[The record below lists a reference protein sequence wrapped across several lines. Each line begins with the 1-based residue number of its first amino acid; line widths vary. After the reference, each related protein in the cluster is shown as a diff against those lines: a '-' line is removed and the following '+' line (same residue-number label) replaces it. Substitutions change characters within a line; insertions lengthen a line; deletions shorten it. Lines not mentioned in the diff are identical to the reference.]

1 MNKRQAG
8 NIALARVPELEHQIM
23 LNVRDIRL
31 YVKCIHS
38 MINHGSPCEF
48 CEDRD
53 ECEIN
58 GKDIS
63 MGCDDWMLKLWR
75 TNEEVKDWQQAI
87 MAGKKQ
93 TELFAEE
100 VPEDGYQESDGSDSP
115 EGNTVPCGDDP
126 VLDGPSVE

>member
-8 NIALARVPELEHQIM
+8 NLALERIPELEHQIM

-48 CEDRD
+48 CEDHD

-58 GKDIS
+58 GKDVT

-75 TNEEVKDWQQAI
+75 TDEEVRDWQQAI

-100 VPEDGYQESDGSDSP
+100 VPEDGYQEKDGTDNP
-115 EGNTVPCGDDP
+115 EGADVPGGQATD
-126 VLDGPSVE
+126 VEGV